1 MRFITYNSKNFREI
15 EYMRYLPEDVK
26 KEIDI
31 VSRVIPFKTNNYV
44 VDYVIDWENY
54 KDDPIYILN
63 FPNKEM
69 LTKSQY
75 NRLLKVLNDSG
86 SNGAVNQVIYDIRM
100 EMNPHPAQQM
110 TNVPTL
116 NGEELKGLQ
125 HKYKDIVLFFP
136 SQGQTCH
143 AHCTFCFR
151 WPQFVKE
158 LDLKFSMREIEKVI
172 AYIRQEESINEIL
185 FTGGDPMVMD
195 PATLSKYIE
204 ALIDAKIPNL
214 QNIRFGTKSL
224 SYWPFTFIP
233 RYNEEGQQMLDI
245 LKRISDSGLHLSIM
259 AHFNHPNEL
268 ETAVIQEAISNV
280 RQTGAEIRTQAPVL
294 NHINN
299 NSNAWARMWKKQV
312 QLGMIPYYM
321 FIERETGPYEY
332 FSVSLAEVYQMYQNA
347 IRETGSFSKTVTGP
361 VMSAA
366 KGKVQIMGVVD
377 NPLDGNKY
385 FMMQYVRHRD
395 YRKTFRPFFMEFDP
409 EATWVD
415 QLNEVPSF
423 SIAG

>member
-1 MRFITYNSKNFREI
+1 MRFITYNAKNFREI
-15 EYMRYLPEDVK
+15 EYMRYLPKSLLE
-26 KEIDI
+26 EIDI

-44 VDYVIDWENY
+44 VDYLIDWENY
-54 KDDPIYILN
+54 KHDPIYILN

-69 LTKSQY
+69 LTEDQFE
-75 NRLLKVLNDSG
+75 RLSHAYKNSS
-86 SNGAVNQVIYDIRM
+86 SNGSLDQTIYDIRM

-110 TNVPTL
+110 TNVPSL
-116 NGEELKGLQ
+116 KGEELKGLQ

-151 WPQFVKE
+151 WPQFVKD

-195 PATLSKYIE
+195 PPTLDKYIR

-233 RYNEEGQQMLDI
+233 RLNEEAQELLNT
-245 LKRISDSGLHLSIM
+245 LKYISDSGLHLAIM

-268 ETAVIQEAISNV
+268 ETEVVQEAIQNLKAC
-280 RQTGAEIRTQAPVL
+280 GAEIRTQAPVL

-299 NSNAWARMWKKQV
+299 KSNDWARMWQRQV
-312 QLGMIPYYM
+312 QLGLIPYYM

-332 FSVSLAEVYQMYQNA
+332 FSIPLADVYRMYQSA
-347 IRETGSFSKTVTGP
+347 IRETGSFAKTVTGP

-366 KGKVQIMGVVD
+366 KGKVQIMGIVK
-377 NPLDGNKY
+377 NPIDGNDY

-395 YRKTFRPFFMEFDP
+395 YRKTFNPFFMKYDER
-409 EATWVD
+409 ATWVD
-415 QLNEVPSF
+415 QLVEVHPTVY
-423 SIAG
+423 AE

>member
-1 MRFITYNSKNFREI
+1 MRFITYNAKNFREI
-15 EYMRYLPEDVK
+15 EYMRYLPKSILE
-26 KEIDI
+26 EIDI

-44 VDYVIDWENY
+44 VDYLIDWENY
-54 KDDPIYILN
+54 KHDPIYILN

-69 LTKSQY
+69 LNEDQFE
-75 NRLLKVLNDSG
+75 RLSHAYKNSS
-86 SNGAVNQVIYDIRM
+86 SNGSLDKTIYDIRM

-110 TNVPTL
+110 TNVPSL
-116 NGEELKGLQ
+116 KGEELKGLQ

-151 WPQFVKE
+151 WPQFVKD

-172 AYIRQEESINEIL
+172 AYIKQEESINEIL

-195 PATLSKYIE
+195 PPTLDKYIR

-233 RYNEEGQQMLDI
+233 RLNEEAQELLNT
-245 LKRISDSGLHLSIM
+245 LKHISDSGLHLAIM

-268 ETAVIQEAISNV
+268 ETEVVQEAIQNLKAC
-280 RQTGAEIRTQAPVL
+280 GAEIRTQAPVL

-299 NSNAWARMWKKQV
+299 KSNDWARMWQRQV
-312 QLGMIPYYM
+312 QLGLIPYYM

-332 FSVSLAEVYQMYQNA
+332 FSIPLADVYRMYQSA
-347 IRETGSFSKTVTGP
+347 IRETGSFAKTVTGP

-366 KGKVQIMGVVD
+366 KGKVQIMGIVK
-377 NPLDGNKY
+377 NPIDGNDY

-395 YRKTFRPFFMEFDP
+395 YRKTFKPFFMEYD
-409 EATWVD
+409 ERATWVD
-415 QLNEVPSF
+415 QLVEVHPTVY
-423 SIAG
+423 AE